1 MNTLFE
7 FLDSQPLNLSYPHQG
22 YSVNVSQVAF
32 LRKGENGS
40 ILVFVRPC
48 GFMLE
53 ESSGGRDEV
62 AWRAASR
69 TYCRVQIS

>member
-1 MNTLFE
+1 MVV
-7 FLDSQPLNLSYPHQG
+7 Y
-22 YSVNVSQVAF
+22 
-32 LRKGENGS
+32 

-48 GFMLE
+48 GSMRE

-69 TYCRVQIS
+69 IAEYRLARAYAYLGCDRAAAH